1 MAEFN
6 RSAFTLDHHGNM
18 AVLYSLILDFPDF
31 SELSKMEKIV
41 SKDLMEIP
49 KLLWPMSAIKKTAK
63 R

>member
-6 RSAFTLDHHGNM
+6 RSAFTLDHHGNT
-18 AVLYSLILDFPDF
+18 AVLYSLILDFPEF
-31 SELSKMEKIV
+31 SEFSKMEKIV